1 MKPAAL
7 LKNQVK
13 VNFGKKC
20 LEVRRAENIRLP
32 PEFGNRRRRHSLL
45 QVLAWEVSGEEY
57 GQDSSVSKQNLY
69 YLGIPGSAVSSSIP
83 DNQSSST
90 INVEYTESWEMLTL
104 TLMMSASLSSLLTLA
119 EMLVQDWDSWRLL
132 VEVEEVAGTERDT
145 REEVRAGPSLS
156 VAPAAGAAGAGAA
169 GVGVGG
175 VGRSLDRVQ

>member
-1 MKPAAL
+1 MKPFYPSE
-7 LKNQVK
+7 NQVK

-57 GQDSSVSKQNLY
+57 GQDSSVSKQILY

-119 EMLVQDWDSWRLL
+119 EMLVQDWDSWRL
-132 VEVEEVAGTERDT
+132 VEVEVEVVAGTERDN
-145 REEVRAGPSLS
+145 REEVRAGLGLS
-156 VAPAAGAAGAGAA
+156 A
-169 GVGVGG
+169 GVGAGG
-175 VGRSLDRVQ
+175 GARSCSSLDRNQR